1 MLLGPEWNESI
12 RNPPPEGAQT
22 VEAGVTG
29 GADGDQQ
36 CALVDA
42 GLTMMHMEAMPCPAG
57 LAGAAVA
64 LQNFLA
70 QASEALAG
78 VGGGAVAGAAEP
90 RYEGK
95 VPAAGAEQR
104 LLAGNAYGGDE
115 KGQKR
120 LYRKIAF
127 AKKHYHRLWLGRP
140 KNTFCTIV
148 R

>member
-1 MLLGPEWNESI
+1 VLLGPERNEGL
-12 RNPPPEGAQT
+12 RDPHAQGGQA

-64 LQNFLA
+64 IQNFLA

-78 VGGGAVAGAAEP
+78 VCGGAVASAAEVSDK
-90 RYEGK
+90 REIA
-95 VPAAGAEQR
+95 AAGAEQGS
-104 LLAGNAYGGDE
+104 LEGNAEGGGRKCQE
-115 KGQKR
+115 KIILQK
-120 LYRKIAF
+120 
-127 AKKHYHRLWLGRP
+127 
-140 KNTFCTIV
+140 
-148 R
+148 